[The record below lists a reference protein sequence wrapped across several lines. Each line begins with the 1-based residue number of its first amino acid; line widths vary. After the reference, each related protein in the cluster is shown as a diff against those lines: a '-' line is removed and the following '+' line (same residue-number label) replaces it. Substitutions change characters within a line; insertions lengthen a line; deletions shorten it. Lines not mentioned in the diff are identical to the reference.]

1 MERKTATPVIDGGI
15 VNAPPNTIATH
26 DFAENLPRTN
36 MGAGAAGSGVDKAGM
51 TTTDQ
56 PHLGRG
62 DAVGSGGAGYA
73 NEALQDY
80 PKGNEESSSIATGP
94 GVASNNRPTSSKL
107 KESASGVKGLA
118 AAVHGAGEMIRG
130 NINAG
135 VDRAF
140 NDKAGEAYNNVIAT
154 AGENE
159 ITTGQF
165 GKETKNREGMMPGA
179 DGDRRKSR
187 DLLSRHIE

>member
-1 MERKTATPVIDGGI
+1 MW
-15 VNAPPNTIATH
+15 
-26 DFAENLPRTN
+26 L
-36 MGAGAAGSGVDKAGM
+36 
-51 TTTDQ
+51 TT
-56 PHLGRG
+56 GR
-62 DAVGSGGAGYA
+62 
-73 NEALQDY
+73 ALQDY

-140 NDKAGEAYNNVIAT
+140 NDVCILVTFPLADICLG
-154 AGENE
+154 
-159 ITTGQF
+159 
-165 GKETKNREGMMPGA
+165 TKC
-179 DGDRRKSR
+179 RRA
-187 DLLSRHIE
+187 